1 MFHDASSRIPNNSP
15 AFHYGIAVAD
25 LEGDGHFQIIV
36 TGYNGP
42 NRILQHQDGRF
53 DEWTN
58 DILADSQRQAIGLAA
73 GDFDG
78 DGAEELYVL
87 NTDQFAGLKLF
98 SDRLFDFDGQQW
110 RDLFIAA
117 GDSELLNMTAGRS
130 VCAIDR
136 MGMGRY
142 GFFVA
147 NYGGPM
153 RLYELNDDGHI
164 VDVAPEAN
172 VDLTTGGRSLLSFP
186 LLSPHMDL
194 ICGNE
199 GGFNA
204 LFRNQG
210 DGTFEELSEEY
221 GFDDPHENA
230 RGMAPIWLDDA
241 FGIVLGNWEG
251 EHRLYRLLE
260 RDEIFE
266 DVGSGNFGQPS
277 RVRTVIVADFDN
289 DGYEEIFL
297 NNIGEPNQLFGLRD
311 GIWKKLPLGDAEE
324 PGGLGTGAVFGDFD
338 HDGRLELMIAHGEL
352 APQPLSYYV
361 TEPNENHFLRV
372 LPRTTSGAPARGAIV
387 TVRAGQRVW
396 RRAIDAGSGYLCQ
409 MEPVA
414 HFGLGLCDRVDEI
427 AIQFPSGRTITFA
440 HEQVDC
446 LVEAA
451 DPGSD
456 E

>member
-53 DEWTN
+53 EEWTN
-58 DILADSQRQAIGLAA
+58 EILADSQRQAIGLAA

-352 APQPLSYYV
+352 APQPLSYFV

-372 LPRTTSGAPARGAIV
+372 LPRTTSGAPARGALV

-396 RRAIDAGSGYLCQ
+396 RRAVDAGSGYLCQ

>member
-53 DEWTN
+53 EEWTN
-58 DILADSQRQAIGLAA
+58 EILADSQRQAIGLAA

-396 RRAIDAGSGYLCQ
+396 RRAVDAGSGYLCQ